1 MEVVSHAT
9 PEGELDAV
17 TEESDLGSGD
27 LQQPQ
32 PRRSLEMIRE
42 EQEDEVKVQH
52 ANVVQQ

>member
-27 LQQPQ
+27 LQHPQ
-32 PRRSLEMIRE
+32 LRRSLEMIRE